1 MNRSTP
7 SRRALLVFA
16 VATAAIVAI
25 QPSAWSAS
33 RTKTTKK
40 NAKKQAT
47 TTKATTTVAK
57 PVAAAPSTVAAID
70 TSKFSGKTLR
80 IMAPASP
87 GGGWDSTS
95 RSLQRVMQE
104 SSIRKRVDV
113 FNVPGAGG
121 TIGLSQLV
129 AQETGKG
136 DILMTMG
143 LVMVG
148 AIETNRPPAS
158 LDKRFVVPIARLT
171 AEDEIIVVP
180 ANSKFKTL
188 ADLTKALLEDPKAVS
203 IAGGSAGGTDH
214 ILAGLLAKA
223 AGAEPKSIN
232 YIPFSGGGP
241 VLAALL
247 GNKVDVGISGVG
259 EFAAQVKEGKLR
271 ALATSGDKPVPDLGA
286 PTIKST
292 GVDVELQN
300 WRGLVAPAGINAEEE
315 KELLDTV
322 RATYASPAWKAELK
336 RQGWDDVYMDGPKF
350 REFMDAEEARIRT
363 VLKSIGLI

>member
-1 MNRSTP
+1 
-7 SRRALLVFA
+7 
-16 VATAAIVAI
+16 
-25 QPSAWSAS
+25 
-33 RTKTTKK
+33 
-40 NAKKQAT
+40 
-47 TTKATTTVAK
+47 
-57 PVAAAPSTVAAID
+57 
-70 TSKFSGKTLR
+70 
-80 IMAPASP
+80 MAPAAP

-95 RSLQRVMQE
+95 RSLQRVMQD
-104 SSIRKRVDV
+104 SNIRKRVDV

-129 AQETGKG
+129 SQDSGKG

-148 AIETNRPPAS
+148 AIETNRPPAT

-188 ADLTKALLEDPKAVS
+188 ADLAKALQEDSRGVS

-214 ILAGLLAKA
+214 ILAGLFAKA
-223 AGAEPKSIN
+223 VGADAKAIN

-271 ALATSGDKPVPDLGA
+271 ALATSGDKVISDLKA
-286 PTIKST
+286 PTIKAS
-292 GVDVELQN
+292 GYDVELQN
-300 WRGLVAPAGINAEEE
+300 WRGLVAPAGITADEE

-322 RATYASPAWKAELK
+322 RAVYASEQWKAELK
-336 RQGWDDVYMDGPKF
+336 RQGWDDVYVDGKKF
-350 REFMDAEEARIRT
+350 REYLDAEESRIRT
-363 VLKSIGLI
+363 VLRSIGLV